1 MAVNDKDPS
10 GAIALVEQTMET
22 FKLIVVGQEGESVPV
37 PGHPD
42 QPTLAERVKQN
53 LKPSTDAAISA
64 AKQASQSETAAAAY
78 AAEAKRISGLEDVD
92 DVMSNSGLS
101 YGGTSGKFVLSG
113 AAFRRNTKQSPD
125 WQVITDPTHVPV
137 NTLGIIGGTDLEIS
151 YEGKL
156 IGSLICAPDESLAMD
171 GVLVGGSVGPN
182 RAIISMGAPCSF
194 VVDLDNENS
203 IKFDNKFF
211 DISRFS
217 VSISAGGQITI
228 SHPQRRMMQSP
239 IVQFSAANSQ
249 FEFLVPH
256 YVNEPSLGGFSF
268 FLIGEAE
275 GVIAYN
281 GSKWIINSSAWINDG
296 INDEVLFNYDSVQ
309 GRLDVTHPQ
318 IIGSPGLSVDSIYNG
333 AAVNAQIGPSKSPTS
348 FSVFFRKPDGSV
360 PSLSSALSFE
370 FSRGMSAI
378 RKKPSGKIKVYLG
391 NVKVNC
397 NHVDYEFGNFWTI
410 GLMGG

>member
-1 MAVNDKDPS
+1 MASTNQGDDAVARLDAAVTAFEDILTGPE
-10 GAIALVEQTMET
+10 GQT
-22 FKLIVVGQEGESVPV
+22 VPV
-37 PGHPD
+37 PGKNP

-53 LKPSTDAAISA
+53 LKPSTDTAVNAAQRAAISE
-64 AKQASQSETAAAAY
+64 ASAAAS

-101 YGGTSGKFVLSG
+101 YGGTSGKFALSG
-113 AAFRRNTKQSPD
+113 AAFRRNTKQSND

-137 NTLGIIGGTDLEIS
+137 NTFGITSGVDLEIS
-151 YEGKL
+151 YQGRL
-156 IGSLICAPDESLAMD
+156 IGSLVCAPDESLAMD
-171 GVLVGGSVGPN
+171 GVLVGGSVGPD

-194 VVDLDNENS
+194 VVDLDNNNS

-228 SHPQRRMMQSP
+228 SHPQRRLMQSP

-249 FEFLVPH
+249 FEYLVPH
-256 YVNEPSLGGFSF
+256 YVNEPTPGGFSF

-275 GVIAYN
+275 GVIAYD
-281 GSKWIINSSAWINDG
+281 GSKWVINSSVWINDG
-296 INDEVLFNYDSVQ
+296 VNDEVKFNYDTVQ
-309 GRLDVTHPQ
+309 GRLDITHPS

-333 AAVNAQIGPSKSPTS
+333 AAVNAQIGPVKSQTS
-348 FSVFFRKPDGSV
+348 FSVFFRKPDGSI

-378 RKKPSGKIKVYLG
+378 RKRPSGKIKVYLG
-391 NVKVNC
+391 SVKVNC

-410 GLMGG
+410 GLMGD